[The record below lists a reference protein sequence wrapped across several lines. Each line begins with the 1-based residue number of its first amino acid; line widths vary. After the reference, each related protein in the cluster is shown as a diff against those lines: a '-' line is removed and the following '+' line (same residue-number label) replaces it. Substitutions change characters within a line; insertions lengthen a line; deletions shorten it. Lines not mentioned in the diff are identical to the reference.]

1 SMCLSG
7 TRERGRVPRAI
18 SVCECVCVC
27 VCVCMICTCVCVV
40 CETITFC
47 FSYHFLWEQLTS
59 IRQSIHI
66 DGHVRNSTKHSKQ
79 LFSLIWSKAAAIV
92 ALPFEAWI
100 DFCSL
105 ALLSFILPSLHPSL
119 RTLSLSLSPS
129 LSFPLPL
136 SPSLSLSLS
145 LCTRALSSPTLH
157 FKRTNVSCSH

>member
-1 SMCLSG
+1 M
-7 TRERGRVPRAI
+7 
-18 SVCECVCVC
+18 
-27 VCVCMICTCVCVV
+27 CMICTCVCVV

-47 FSYHFLWEQLTS
+47 FSYNFLWEQLTS

-119 RTLSLSLSPS
+119 RTLSLSLS
-129 LSFPLPL
+129 LSIPL
-136 SPSLSLSLS
+136 SVLSLFLVPDKLVSFVS
-145 LCTRALSSPTLH
+145 AGPCTNIRYISRAFSVGEETQRAEWERQREERGGGGE
-157 FKRTNVSCSH
+157 KEEGKDKG